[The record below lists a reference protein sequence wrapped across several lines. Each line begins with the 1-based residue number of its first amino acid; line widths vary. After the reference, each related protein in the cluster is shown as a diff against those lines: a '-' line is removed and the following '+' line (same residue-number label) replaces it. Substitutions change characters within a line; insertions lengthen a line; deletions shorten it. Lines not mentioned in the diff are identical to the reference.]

1 MIHEC
6 DLGCIV
12 PETVLLGI
20 TLSALTFITMDEQEV
35 VASEGAQEQSVPET
49 TEEVS
54 APEVAAEASPEVA
67 Q

>member
-12 PETVLLGI
+12 LETVLLGI

-35 VASEGAQEQSVPET
+35 VAAEGAQEQSVPQA
-49 TEEVS
+49 TEEVP